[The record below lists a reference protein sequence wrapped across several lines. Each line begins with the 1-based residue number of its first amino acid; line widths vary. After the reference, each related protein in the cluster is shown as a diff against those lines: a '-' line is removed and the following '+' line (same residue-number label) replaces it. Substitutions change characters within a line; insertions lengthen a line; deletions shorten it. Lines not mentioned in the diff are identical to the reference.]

1 MFKQQDLN
9 RWFWRWHIIAGLITL
24 PIVLLLCI
32 TGVIYLFKEDY
43 NNWAYQQVRS
53 IAPTANQRQNGYVSF
68 DKQLE
73 AAYQQAGRPIM
84 QITLPSSEKEAASF
98 RIQAKGHARQLV
110 YVNPYTGEVTGEL
123 NQHDTLMYTIRK
135 LHGELLLHT
144 PGTLVVELVASWF
157 IILLITGIYMWWPL
171 KKWSPAGL
179 FSIRTQKGQR
189 ILWRDIHAVG
199 GFWLF
204 LFMLVIISGAMPWTD
219 IFGGN
224 LKQVQAATDTGF
236 PATWRKAPNV
246 LSTVQDKALPL
257 EKIINIAQNQG
268 LSGKLTLS
276 IPKEATGTFKLA
288 NRSFWLQDQQVIYL
302 DQFSGEVL
310 KRHSWKE
317 VGILM
322 DLRQIA
328 MRLHQGE
335 YGRISWYSVLIVS
348 LLFTLS
354 SIAGLISYLKRK
366 PNNSWGFPTVP
377 AQFKVGKALLGII
390 LALAVLFPAFGISL
404 VAIVLVSQLKPLI
417 KRYKAH
423 RKYIRTTNQN
433 N

>member
-73 AAYQQAGRPIM
+73 AASQHASRPIM

-98 RIQAKGHARQLV
+98 RIQAKRHARQLV

-199 GFWLF
+199 GFWLS

-404 VAIVLVSQLKPLI
+404 VAIVLVSQLKPLFE
-417 KRYKAH
+417 RCKA
-423 RKYIRTTNQN
+423 RIKYIHTTNN
-433 N
+433 H